1 MAQVVQVGMAV
12 AAGSGGPQDRCNHA
26 STSWSHKVRCAMAFV
41 VGGKS
46 FTSIK
51 DAEAEYARL
60 SAEVAAEKAA
70 IEAKAAALA
79 ARSNGGNIELLSMDG
94 GFVQGVKT
102 IKATD
107 NVVFESTDKKSGK
120 VKTTT
125 ERDLCSVTGFVLI
138 SRDHSG
144 KVRAGWGN
152 PPDFGRYS
160 PLSANGIE
168 ALRELFAAP
177 AEAAK

>member
-1 MAQVVQVGMAV
+1 
-12 AAGSGGPQDRCNHA
+12 
-26 STSWSHKVRCAMAFV
+26 MAFV

-51 DAEAEYARL
+51 EAEAEYARL

-70 IEAKAAALA
+70 IEAKARALDEAQALDA
-79 ARSNGGNIELLSMDG
+79 ARMATKGIELLSLAG
-94 GFVQGVKT
+94 KPVLGV
-102 IKATD
+102 ATSEASD
-107 NVVFESTDKKSGK
+107 AVVFESTDKKTGK

-125 ERDLCSVTGFVLI
+125 ERDLCAITGYVI
-138 SRDHSG
+138 VSRDHSG

-160 PLSANGIE
+160 PVTVQGIE
-168 ALRELFAAP
+168 ALIKLFSGAA
-177 AEAAK
+177 

>member
-1 MAQVVQVGMAV
+1 
-12 AAGSGGPQDRCNHA
+12 
-26 STSWSHKVRCAMAFV
+26 MAFV
-41 VGGKS
+41 VAGKS

-51 DAEAEYARL
+51 EAEAEYARL

-79 ARSNGGNIELLSMDG
+79 ARANGGNIELLSMDG
-94 GFVQGVKT
+94 GHVQGVKT

-107 NVVFESTDKKSGK
+107 AVVFESTDKKSGK

-125 ERDLCSVTGFVLI
+125 ERDLCAVTGYVLI
-138 SRDHSG
+138 SRDHGG

-160 PLSANGIE
+160 PVSAAGIE
-168 ALRELFAAP
+168 ALRTLFSG
-177 AEAAK
+177 EAK